1 MAAVDGQA
9 GPCLLEVGRHAA
21 CIPSPPAG
29 PRHRPGRHAGPPM
42 RGTPAQWAVDRL
54 LRGLLWLVLRLPY
67 RRRVAAMGWL
77 MSRIVAPLA
86 GWRRRIRDNLAIAWP
101 DLPPEDVERLTR
113 QVPDNAGRTLIEL
126 YSGAEFIAHAR
137 RAQIEGEGLA
147 ALEAARAE
155 GRPVILVTAHFGN
168 YDAARAALIARGH
181 RMGALYRAMSNPY
194 FNAHYVRTIS
204 AIGTPMFEQGR
215 RGMAEMVRHL
225 KGGGVLGILT
235 DLAARRGE
243 PLRFFS
249 APALTS
255 LVTAELALKYDALL
269 IPTFSTRMPNGF
281 DFTVELQAPVPHGDP
296 AAMTQ
301 EVNDRL
307 EAKVRANP
315 GQWFWVHRR
324 WKQRRGTQ
332 APPG

>member
-1 MAAVDGQA
+1 MSQPATREIPTALRAKYFLTNAALRAMFGAV
-9 GPCLLEVGRHAA
+9 LL
-21 CIPSPPAG
+21 
-29 PRHRPGRHAGPPM
+29 
-42 RGTPAQWAVDRL
+42 
-54 LRGLLWLVLRLPY
+54 LPY
-67 RRRVAAMGWL
+67 RHRVPMMGWL
-77 MSRIVAPLA
+77 ASRVIAPVA
-86 GWRRRIRDNLAIAWP
+86 GWRRRIRDNLALAWP
-101 DLPPEDVERLTR
+101 DLPAEEVRRLTR
-113 QVPDNAGRTLIEL
+113 KVPDNVGRTLIEL
-126 YSGAEFIAHAR
+126 YSGAEFVAR
-137 RAQIEGEGLA
+137 ARNARIEGEGLA

-168 YDAARAALIARGH
+168 YDAARAVLIARGH
-181 RMGALYRAMSNPY
+181 HMGALYRAMSNPY

-215 RGMAEMVRHL
+215 RGMVEMVRHL

-255 LVTAELALKYDALL
+255 LVTAELALKYDAVL
-269 IPTFSTRMPNGF
+269 IPTFSTRMANGL
-281 DFTVELQAPVPHGDP
+281 DFAVELQAPVPHGDP

-315 GQWFWVHRR
+315 EQWFWIHRR
-324 WKQRRGTQ
+324 WKARGSRKPQRRRAAASTR
-332 APPG
+332 P